1 MVVRLMKKKRVPKSD
16 YLRESIKRITLD
28 EKYIEKIN
36 IKIEKDKQK
45 QKYVNV
51 NKGGATK

>member
-1 MVVRLMKKKRVPKSD
+1 MLVRLMKKKRVPKSD
-16 YLRESIKRITLD
+16 YLRESIKRTTLD
-28 EKYIEKIN
+28 DKYIEKIN

-51 NKGGATK
+51 NKGGVTK

>member
-1 MVVRLMKKKRVPKSD
+1 MPKSD
-16 YLRESIKRITLD
+16 YLRESIKRATLD

-51 NKGGATK
+51 NKGGVTK